1 MGEVFD
7 RSTGLSVRWFALG
20 WVSLSAIALVLT
32 AWILYDL
39 QYEQVALARLI
50 KDVPEGEMTAAV
62 ELANDL
68 RLQHKLLL
76 LLVLNIFGTAI
87 AFSFLVRAYWSSQKS
102 LRDAKVLAADI
113 RASIDTAIITTDRAG
128 NITSV
133 NPQGYALIELEP
145 DCLGSPLHEVGESH
159 QLLSQMCKEVL
170 TKHANIRNQDYSIT
184 YRGNRRTLRAGCA
197 LLRDQR
203 QEEIGTVVHVADITE
218 NALIQERMRRME
230 RYMGLGSLAAGL
242 QHEIRN
248 PLSALSL
255 HIQLLREQLASSS
268 LENAEVQELL
278 DVLQQ
283 ETARINAVLDGFG
296 NYASMLP
303 ASFSPV
309 NVPALIEKLV
319 RLLRPQAAQQ
329 NVAIDILL
337 PSSSVPN
344 IPGDSVRL
352 EQMLLNLAL
361 NGLAAMPSGG
371 RLTIRFEMSPAG
383 ACIAISDTG
392 HGIPEAVH
400 DCLFDPYFT
409 TRPHGTGMG
418 LAVCEKIVRQ
428 HGGNIDFA
436 TSSTGTEFLITLP
449 WDVAK

>member
-7 RSTGLSVRWFALG
+7 RSDGPSVGWFALG
-20 WVSLSAIALVLT
+20 WAGLSAIALMLT

-39 QYEQVALARLI
+39 QHEQAALAQLI
-50 KDVPEGEMTAAV
+50 KDVPQGEMTAAV

-68 RLQHKLLL
+68 RLQHRLLI

-87 AFSFLVRAYWSSQKS
+87 ASSFLVRAYWSSQRS
-102 LRDAKVLAADI
+102 LQDAKVLAADI

-133 NPQGYALIELEP
+133 NPQGYDLIELKP
-145 DCLGSPLHEVGESH
+145 DCLGKSVHEVAPSH
-159 QLLSQMCKEVL
+159 HLLSEICEEVL
-170 TKHANIRNQDYSIT
+170 TKHANIRNQDYSFLH
-184 YRGNRRTLRAGCA
+184 RGSRRTLRAGCA

-203 QEEIGTVVHVADITE
+203 QEEIGTVIHVADISE
-218 NALIQERMRRME
+218 NALIEERMRRME

-255 HIQLLREQLASSS
+255 HIQLLREQLAESSPQ
-268 LENAEVQELL
+268 NAEVQELL

-296 NYASMLP
+296 NYASMQP

-337 PSSSVPN
+337 PTDPFPN
-344 IPGDSVRL
+344 IQGDSVRL
-352 EQMLLNLAL
+352 EQVLLNLAL
-361 NGLAAMPSGG
+361 NGLAAMPGGG
-371 RLTIRFEMSPAG
+371 RLTIRFEASEAH

-392 HGIPEAVH
+392 QGIPVAVH
-400 DCLFDPYFT
+400 ERVFDPYFT

-418 LAVCEKIVRQ
+418 LAVSEKIVRQ

-449 WDVAK
+449 WDVVE

>member
-1 MGEVFD
+1 MVEVVD
-7 RSTGLSVRWFALG
+7 RGGRSNVGWFAVAWAG
-20 WVSLSAIALVLT
+20 LSAIALVLT

-39 QYEQVALARLI
+39 QLEQAALARLI
-50 KDVPEGEMTAAV
+50 KNVPQGEMTAAV
-62 ELANDL
+62 DLANDL
-68 RLQHKLLL
+68 RLQHRLLV

-87 AFSFLVRAYWSSQKS
+87 AFSFLVRAYWTSQQS

-133 NPQGYALIELEP
+133 NPQGYALIELKP
-145 DCLGSPLHEVGESH
+145 DCLGKPMREVGASH
-159 QLLSQMCKEVL
+159 QLLNQMCEEVL

-203 QEEIGTVVHVADITE
+203 QQEIGTVVHVADITE
-218 NALIQERMRRME
+218 NALIEERMRRME

-248 PLSALSL
+248 PLSAVSL
-255 HIQLLREQLASSS
+255 HIQLLREQLAGTSA
-268 LENAEVQELL
+268 ENAEVQEVL

-296 NYASMLP
+296 NYASMQP

-309 NVPALIEKLV
+309 NLPSLIEKLV

-329 NVAIDILL
+329 NVAIDVLL
-337 PSSSVPN
+337 PSSPSEK
-344 IPGDSVRL
+344 IQGDSVRL
-352 EQMLLNLAL
+352 EQVLLNLAL
-361 NGLAAMPSGG
+361 NGLAAMPAGG
-371 RLTIRFEMSPAG
+371 RLTIRFEMSNDG

-392 HGIPEAVH
+392 QGIPEAAH

-428 HGGNIDFA
+428 HDGNIDFA
-436 TSSTGTEFLITLP
+436 TSPNGTEFFITLP
-449 WDVAK
+449 RGVAE